1 MKTLDKTS
9 TVLLDLMLSM
19 KIAKADQMNKAYD
32 SDVSWEYYEGWHDA
46 IEELQKQIKNI
57 IGDQND

>member
-46 IEELQKQIKNI
+46 IEELQRQIKDI
-57 IGDQND
+57 EGDQND

>member
-1 MKTLDKTS
+1 MKNLDENTLLNLITR
-9 TVLLDLMLSM
+9 MRM
-19 KIAKADQMNKAYD
+19 KKVDALHESYD
-32 SDVSWEYYEGWHDA
+32 SDVSWDYYGGWHDA

>member
-1 MKTLDKTS
+1 MKTLDKTF
-9 TVLLDLMLSM
+9 TLLDLMLSM
-19 KIAKADQMNKAYD
+19 RKKKADQLHKAYD